1 MTVDPNTP
9 QAGDASH
16 MHKGEE
22 VDLTNLDAGLR
33 RVIVGLGWDAPES
46 KDGHP
51 VDVDAS
57 AFILNRDNRVRRD
70 TDFVFYNNLETESG
84 AIKHKGDNTSGL
96 EATQQG
102 GAEDA
107 EVIEMTLEGFA
118 FDVEKIAF
126 AVTIHNAE
134 ERGQTFGLVKNA
146 YMRVVN
152 VDTGRELARFDLTED
167 AGADNAIV
175 FGELIRDGINWKFK
189 AIGTSSK
196 GGLYKIAREFGVNVA
211 PN

>member
-1 MTVDPNTP
+1 MTGDPNNTAP
-9 QAGDASH
+9 DAGH
-16 MHKGEE
+16 MNKGQE
-22 VDLTNLDAGLR
+22 VDLTTMDASLR
-33 RVIVGLGWDAPES
+33 HVMVGLGWDAPEA

-57 AFILNRDNRVRRD
+57 AFILNRDSRVRRD

-96 EATQQG
+96 EATQSGQS
-102 GAEDA
+102 DA
-107 EVIEMTLEGFA
+107 EVIELELEGFS

-146 YMRVVN
+146 YMRIVN
-152 VDTGRELARFDLTED
+152 VETGRELARFDLSED
-167 AGADNAIV
+167 AGSDNAIV
-175 FGELIRDGINWKFK
+175 FGELIRDGVNWKFK
-189 AIGTSSK
+189 AIGQSSK
-196 GGLYKIAREFGVNVA
+196 GGLYKIAREYGVNVA